1 LDASGLC
8 QYNLIFLR
16 TFWFMTARRYQLS
29 IGIAF
34 LAIMLHVL
42 MPLLHAT
49 LPQSALRSSV
59 FCGTM
64 TPIVEYQ
71 LSQLPGS
78 KSESLLAKAAPA
90 CVLCAHADQTQAPAV
105 AIPATIA
112 AVAMLPHSF
121 GMPAAPPLRLH
132 RNISHP
138 PPGHAPPVFS

>member
-1 LDASGLC
+1 
-8 QYNLIFLR
+8 
-16 TFWFMTARRYQLS
+16 MTRRCYQLG
-29 IGIAF
+29 IRIAF

-59 FCGTM
+59 FCGTL

-78 KSESLLAKAAPA
+78 KSESVLAKAAPA

-105 AIPATIA
+105 DIA
-112 AVAMLPHSF
+112 APSVAATMLPHTF
-121 GMPAAPPLRLH
+121 GMPAPPLLRLH
-132 RNISHP
+132 CNSALP
-138 PPGHAPPVFS
+138 PPSQAPPVFS

>member
-1 LDASGLC
+1 
-8 QYNLIFLR
+8 
-16 TFWFMTARRYQLS
+16 MTASRYQLS
-29 IGIAF
+29 IRIAF

-59 FCGTM
+59 FCGTL

-90 CVLCAHADQTQAPAV
+90 CVLCAHADQSQAPAV
-105 AIPATIA
+105 DLFAPKLAL
-112 AVAMLPHSF
+112 AMLPYTF
-121 GMPAAPPLRLH
+121 GMPAPPLLRLH
-132 RNISHP
+132 RNSALP
-138 PPGHAPPVFS
+138 PPSQAPPVFS